1 MQMKLILSFILL
13 LLVLPSG
20 AQTIINRDPEII
32 KMVDEISKE
41 KLEQHV
47 RKLVS
52 FQTRHNMSEQNDPVK
67 GIGAAW
73 NWIKTE
79 MEKYV
84 PQSDSRLQVKF
95 EEYTVGGPGQRIPQ
109 ETKLKNVVAT
119 LKGIDPG
126 DDRIILISAHLDSRA
141 ATDNDNQSLAPGAN
155 DDGSG
160 VAAILELVRIMSSKK
175 FSATI
180 VFMTVSGEEQGL
192 YGAKYMAAKA
202 KQEKWNIIAM
212 LNNDMIGNSG
222 SSETLL
228 NDNMRVRVFSE
239 GVPAF
244 ETEQMTSL
252 RKYTSGE
259 NDSKSRQLA
268 RYIKETGERY
278 VEQLNVTLVYRND
291 RFGRGGDHTPFCQEG
306 FTAVRLTEYNENYDR
321 THKIPAV
328 VKGIQEGDLPEY
340 VDYEYVRK
348 NAGINLSTIANLAL
362 APYEPANC
370 GIVTSGLTN
379 KTTLRWEAPSKG
391 VKPAGYYILMRETY
405 QPLWEKKIFVT
416 GTEVTVPYSKDN
428 YFFGIQSVDAAG
440 HESIAVFPGQ
450 ARRLSGTN

>member
-1 MQMKLILSFILL
+1 MRRIVILSIAILAAL
-13 LLVLPSG
+13 TSN

-32 KMVDEISKE
+32 KMVDEISRE
-41 KLEQHV
+41 KVEQTV
-47 RKLVS
+47 RKLVG
-52 FQTRHNMSEQNDPVK
+52 FHTRHNLSEQNDPVK

-73 NWIKTE
+73 IWIKAE
-79 MEKYV
+79 MEKSI
-84 PQSDSRLQVKF
+84 PSSGGRLEVKF
-95 EEYTVGGPGQRIPQ
+95 EEYTVGGQGQRIAQ

-119 LKGIDPG
+119 LKGTDPA

-141 ATDNDNQSLAPGAN
+141 AADNDNQNFAPGAN

-160 VAAILELVRIMSSKK
+160 VAAILEMVRIMSSRK
-175 FSATI
+175 FSATV
-180 VFMTVSGEEQGL
+180 VFMAVSGEEHGL
-192 YGAKYMAAKA
+192 YGAKYMASKA

-239 GVPAF
+239 GVPAL

-259 NDSKSRQLA
+259 NDSRSRQLA

-306 FTAVRLTEYNENYDR
+306 FTAVRITEFNENYDR

-328 VKGIQEGDLPEY
+328 VNGVQEGDLPEY

-348 NAGINLSTIANLAL
+348 NAGMNLSTISNLAL
-362 APYEPANC
+362 APYEPVNC
-370 GIVTSGLTN
+370 GIVVGGLTN
-379 KTTLRWEAPSKG
+379 KTTLRWEAPVKG

-450 ARRLSGTN
+450 ARRQ